1 MAQATVK
8 VFMSGH
14 SQAIRLPKPFHVSA
28 DEMYITK
35 ELDKIILSPKH
46 KTTWT
51 DFFSTSPCPDF
62 VIDRDMSLPAEKDM
76 F

>member
-1 MAQATVK
+1 MPQATVK

-14 SQAIRLPKPFHVSA
+14 SQAIRLPKPFHVST

-35 ELDKIILSPKH
+35 ELDKIILSPKR
-46 KTTWT
+46 TTTST
-51 DFFSTSPCPDF
+51 DFFSTPPCPDF
-62 VIDRDMSLPAEKDM
+62 VIDRDMSLAAKEDI